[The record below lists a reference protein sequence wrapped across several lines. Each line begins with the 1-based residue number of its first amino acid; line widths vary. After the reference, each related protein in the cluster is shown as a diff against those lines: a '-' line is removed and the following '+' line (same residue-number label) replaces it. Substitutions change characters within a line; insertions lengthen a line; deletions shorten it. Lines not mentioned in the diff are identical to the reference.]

1 MSGDPSPTDI
11 SYAARL
17 DERDPLASMRNRFH
31 LPGGTVYLLGNSLG
45 PMPRGAEA
53 SVGRV
58 LEEWRTKGIGGWLE
72 GDPPWFW
79 LAERLGGAMAPLVGA
94 DTDEVVCTGTTTF
107 DIHALV
113 GAFYRPEG
121 RRRKIV
127 ASSAD
132 FPTDI
137 YALGSWIE
145 LHGGSTERDLI
156 LIGPGEDG
164 FVDEDEIV
172 RAMTDE
178 VALVHMPSVLYR
190 TAQLL
195 DIERL
200 AAEARGRGIPIGFD
214 CSHSAGVV
222 PHSLSAWG
230 VDFAMWC
237 GYKYLCG
244 GPGAPAFLY
253 LNRRHFDRAPALKGW
268 FGYVKERQFDLL
280 LEFEHER
287 GAGGW
292 QVSSPGILGA
302 AAMEGALGTI
312 GEAGIDAIREKSLR
326 LTSYLIDLAD
336 ALLAADPYRFR
347 VATPRDPGRRGGHV
361 ALSRGDDAMR
371 IKEALVER
379 GVIVDFRPPDVIRLS
394 PSPLYTSFSE
404 VHAVVRHIIGII
416 DGKEYERIPRRRR
429 PIS

>member
-1 MSGDPSPTDI
+1 MNASPTDI

-17 DERDPLASMRNRFH
+17 DAQDPLAPMRSRFS
-31 LPGGTVYLLGNSLG
+31 LPPETVYLLGNSLG
-45 PMPRGAEA
+45 PMPLGAEA
-53 SVGRV
+53 SVVRI
-58 LEEWRTKGIGGWLE
+58 LEEWRTMGIGGWLD
-72 GDPPWFW
+72 GAPPWFW
-79 LAERLGGAMAPLVGA
+79 LAERLGEAMAPLVGA
-94 DTDEVVCTGTTTF
+94 DADEVVCTGTTTF

-113 GAFYRPEG
+113 GSFYHPQG
-121 RRRKIV
+121 RHRKIV

-137 YALGSWIE
+137 YALGSWID
-145 LHGGSTERDLI
+145 LHGGSHERDLV

-164 FVDEDEIV
+164 FVDEDEIID
-172 RAMTDE
+172 AMTDE
-178 VALVHMPSVLYR
+178 VALVHLPSVFYQS
-190 TAQLL
+190 AQLL
-195 DIERL
+195 DMERL
-200 AAEARGRGIPIGFD
+200 AAEAGKRGIPIGFD

-222 PHSLSAWG
+222 PHRLSEWG

-253 LNRRHFDRAPALKGW
+253 LNRRHFDRVPALKGW
-268 FGYVKERQFDLL
+268 FGFVKERQFDLL
-280 LEFEHER
+280 PEFEHQR

-302 AAMEGALGTI
+302 AALAGALETV
-312 GEAGIDAIREKSLR
+312 GEAGIDKIREKSLR

-336 ALLAADPYRFR
+336 RLLASEPYRFR
-347 VATPRDPGRRGGHV
+347 VATPREDARRGGHV
-361 ALSRGDDAMR
+361 ALSRGADALR
-371 IKEALVER
+371 IKEALVGR

-404 VHAVVRHIIGII
+404 VRAVVRHIMEIV
-416 DGKEYERIPRRRR
+416 DTKEYERIPGGRR